1 LFYCFIKMTV
11 YREFVQGLRPRSEKA
26 SRFILIFYLVGLA
39 GFMIPATQDIF
50 ICLTKWALLLNFI
63 LLMWFHEAA
72 VNRKTLAVFGFIILA
87 GIAVEIIGVRT
98 GLIFGSYT
106 YGGGLG
112 IKVFDTPLLIGI
124 NWLMLT
130 YCFASFLQPLKMP
143 AVLKVFPA
151 AAGMVVYDLVMEQTA
166 PMLQMWTWEGG
177 NIPLRNY
184 LAWFVT
190 ALIFQ
195 SLMMGSR
202 IILKNKLAVII
213 LLCQFAFFFILMIY
227 KILLP

>member
-1 LFYCFIKMTV
+1 MFYCFKKMTE
-11 YREFVQGLRPRSEKA
+11 YREFVQSLKPRSEKA
-26 SRFILIFYLVGLA
+26 SRFLLIFYLVGLA
-39 GFMIPATQDIF
+39 GFMIPATQDVF

-72 VNRKTLAVFGFIILA
+72 VRPGTFAVFAFIILA
-87 GIAVEIIGVRT
+87 GIAIEIIGVKT
-98 GLIFGSYT
+98 GLIFGNYT
-106 YGGGLG
+106 YGDGLG

-130 YCFASFLQPLKMP
+130 YCFASIIQPLKMP
-143 AVLKVFPA
+143 AVLKIFPA
-151 AAGMVVYDLVMEQTA
+151 AAGMVAYDLVMEQTA

-177 NIPLRNY
+177 TIPLRNY
-184 LAWFVT
+184 LAWFAT

-195 SLMMGSR
+195 SLIMGSR
-202 IILKNKLAVII
+202 INLKNKLAVII

-227 KILLP
+227 KLVLP